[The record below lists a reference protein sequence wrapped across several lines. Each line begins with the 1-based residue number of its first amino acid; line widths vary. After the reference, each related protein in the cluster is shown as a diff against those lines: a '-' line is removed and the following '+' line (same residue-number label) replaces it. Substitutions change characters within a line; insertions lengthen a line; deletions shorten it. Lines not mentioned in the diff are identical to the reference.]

1 MTLIVGA
8 FGHLLADSAS
18 KLEGVAT
25 EYDVNSTKIY
35 PVQDDF
41 PKYKDGDKL
50 LRITHSATAGGVT
63 LNRTFLNNPKE
74 DLADL
79 ECEHFVPGK
88 YLGTG
93 RTFVCTAPVSTLIF
107 RLEDG
112 RFFTYSHGTEHVRI
126 SQPTDWVVRGSGSQI
141 YSDLIHTL
149 HGEDV
154 TFEDALRI
162 FKWVLLEHRVSGVWG
177 DIQIL
182 REGRDDLVYITPS
195 FTDDDRK
202 VLVDAYRT
210 MFYRNCGITAEESKD
225 AKATESK

>member
-8 FGHLLADSAS
+8 FGYLLSDSAS
-18 KLEGVAT
+18 MLEGGKS
-25 EYDVNSTKIY
+25 EYDVNSAKIF
-35 PVQDDF
+35 PVQDNF

-50 LRITHSATAGGVT
+50 LQVTHAATAGGVT
-63 LNRTFLNNPKE
+63 LNRAFLNDPRV

-79 ECEHFVPGK
+79 ECDCFVPGK

-93 RTFVCTAPVSTLIF
+93 RTFICTVPVSTIVF

-112 RFFTYSHGTEHVRI
+112 RFFTYSHGTENIQI
-126 SQPTDWVVRGSGSQI
+126 SQPTNWVVRGSGAQI
-141 YSDLIHTL
+141 YSDLVGML

-182 REGRDDLVYITPS
+182 RDGHDDLVYLTPS
-195 FTDDDRK
+195 FTEDDRK

-210 MFYRNCGITAEESKD
+210 MFYRNCGIVVEESKD